1 MLYSKLLII
10 RYKLAFKLLK
20 QTGVCTCHVSIS
32 TYKGNL
38 NVEPMPLSDNSDFK
52 AFLEKDDRFSLS
64 PLEGV
69 K

>member
-1 MLYSKLLII
+1 MCVL
-10 RYKLAFKLLK
+10 R
-20 QTGVCTCHVSIS
+20 HRSIS
-32 TYKGNL
+32 TYKGCL